1 MSHPVSLFLRLL
13 LIVALTMGLCLSEVI
28 SAEQPPE
35 INPKETSKAPE
46 TAPKIKFD
54 ELTHDFG
61 KVPQQAT
68 LEHTFVF
75 KNVGAGILHIK
86 DVKAG

>member
-1 MSHPVSLFLRLL
+1 MRHPVSLFLRFLM
-13 LIVALTMGLCLSEVI
+13 IVALTMGFGLAEAI
-28 SAEQPPE
+28 SAEQPPD
-35 INPKETSKAPE
+35 INPKETAKTPE

-61 KVPQQAT
+61 KVSQQTT

-75 KNVGAGILHIK
+75 KNAGAGILHIK

>member
-1 MSHPVSLFLRLL
+1 MSHLVSLSLRFLM
-13 LIVALTMGLCLSEVI
+13 IVALAMGFGLPEVI
-28 SAEQPPE
+28 RAEQTL
-35 INPKETSKAPE
+35 KTPE

-75 KNVGAGILHIK
+75 KNVGSGILHVK